1 MPYERLLVSADSD
14 AEDSDAEESTS
25 AANQVP
31 VGLTGKVLASF
42 LLSERDNS
50 AFAKAFENGIMGPL
64 TAYRLRLCHGR
75 QLECNALS
83 SVLPEDTQRLNLAGG
98 HLKLTGV
105 PFSIVSNTNVDTS
118 TRSFLDDPADRELRA
133 SRIDRELHAKP
144 SSALRCPHTFPRAA
158 TPDGTRALTTRR
170 R

>member
-50 AFAKAFENGIMGPL
+50 AFAKAFENGIMAWLKKEQPKYNL
-64 TAYRLRLCHGR
+64 YPSQKILWAETIKYLPI
-75 QLECNALS
+75 LEAG
-83 SVLPEDTQRLNLAGG
+83 LARAQSRPPPMPDFESPGASAQ
-98 HLKLTGV
+98 
-105 PFSIVSNTNVDTS
+105 P
-118 TRSFLDDPADRELRA
+118 PA
-133 SRIDRELHAKP
+133 
-144 SSALRCPHTFPRAA
+144 
-158 TPDGTRALTTRR
+158 PDWG
-170 R
+170 

>member
-50 AFAKAFENGIMGPL
+50 AFAKAFENGIM
-64 TAYRLRLCHGR
+64 AW
-75 QLECNALS
+75 
-83 SVLPEDTQRLNLAGG
+83 
-98 HLKLTGV
+98 LKKEQ
-105 PFSIVSNTNVDTS
+105 PKYS
-118 TRSFLDDPADRELRA
+118 
-133 SRIDRELHAKP
+133 
-144 SSALRCPHTFPRAA
+144 
-158 TPDGTRALTTRR
+158 
-170 R
+170 